1 MNYLFLPIL
10 YKKLNSLYIKQK
22 QNKKGDKMNL
32 FIAKEA
38 LIYIGA
44 PLLKTIITEIVKS
57 TTTNENLIQIKTK
70 FHNYLNELTGS
81 TVNKFDDIIVSAIFD
96 IIIDSEVSKSLCFS
110 LLDLIQSWVSNS
122 ATQWDDKLVSPII
135 DELKKINI

>member
-1 MNYLFLPIL
+1 
-10 YKKLNSLYIKQK
+10 
-22 QNKKGDKMNL
+22 MNL